1 MSAMLDMSEPLNLS
15 ISGHAQPETDTRD
28 EYVSEEVAVEFEF
41 IVHGLLLTSVGIAG
55 LFANII
61 CLIILCQPSLRRGQ
75 GSVNVILVR
84 IVICLMC

>member
-15 ISGHAQPETDTRD
+15 ISGQVQPETRD

-41 IVHGLLLTSVGIAG
+41 VVHGLLLTSVGIAG

-84 IVICLMC
+84 IVVC

>member
-1 MSAMLDMSEPLNLS
+1 MDNYSNESFVDGFNDPEAE
-15 ISGHAQPETDTRD
+15 AQ
-28 EYVSEEVAVEFEF
+28 VAVEFEF

-75 GSVNVILVR
+75 GSVNVILVSQ
-84 IVICLMC
+84 LSMFF

>member
-1 MSAMLDMSEPLNLS
+1 
-15 ISGHAQPETDTRD
+15 
-28 EYVSEEVAVEFEF
+28 VAVEFEF

-75 GSVNVILVR
+75 GSVNLILV
-84 IVICLMC
+84 IKHQLTFYLKWP